1 MEIVNRTENKLLH
14 RVEIEFRWKH
24 PKQSTPSRQ
33 AVIEK
38 VRGLEPGSD
47 PDLVIVKDCNTRF
60 GMAMTTGRAYV
71 YATAEAMAVEP
82 AYIHKRHE
90 ELHSGSAEPAAESG
104 GDDEGGE
111 A

>member
-1 MEIVNRTENKLLH
+1 MEAPEAIHAVPTGGH
-14 RVEIEFRWKH
+14 RDG
-24 PKQSTPSRQ
+24 P
-33 AVIEK
+33 
-38 VRGLEPGSD
+38 GLEPGSN

-71 YATAEAMAVEP
+71 YANAEAMTVEP

-90 ELHSGSAEPAAESG
+90 DLHGGSAEPAAE
-104 GDDEGGE
+104 DDGGE

>member
-1 MEIVNRTENKLLH
+1 MEIVNRIENKLLQ

-33 AVIEK
+33 AVIEM
-38 VRGLEPGSD
+38 VRGLEPGSN

-71 YATAEAMAVEP
+71 YANTEAMTVEP

-90 ELHSGSAEPAAESG
+90 ALHSGSAEPAAE
-104 GDDEGGE
+104 DDGGE

>member
-24 PKQSTPSRQ
+24 PKQSTPSRK
-33 AVIEK
+33 AVIDM
-38 VRGLEPGSD
+38 VRGLEPGAN
-47 PDLVIVKDCNTRF
+47 PDLVVVKDCNTRF
-60 GMAMTTGRAYV
+60 GMAMTTGCAYV
-71 YATAEAMAVEP
+71 YANAEAMSVEP

-90 ELHSGSAEPAAESG
+90 DLHSASAEPEAEAN
-104 GDDEGGE
+104 DDEGGE

>member
-1 MEIVNRTENKLLH
+1 MEIVNRTENKLLQ

-33 AVIEK
+33 AVIEM
-38 VRGLEPGSD
+38 VCGLEPGSN

-71 YATAEAMAVEP
+71 YANAEAMTVEP

-90 ELHSGSAEPAAESG
+90 GLHGGSAEPAA
-104 GDDEGGE
+104 DDDGGE

>member
-24 PKQSTPSRQ
+24 PKQSTPSRK
-33 AVIEK
+33 AVIEM
-38 VRGLEPGSD
+38 VRGLEPGAN
-47 PDLVIVKDCNTRF
+47 PDLVVVKDCNTRF

-71 YATAEAMAVEP
+71 YANAEAMSVEP
-82 AYIHKRHE
+82 TYIHKRHE
-90 ELHSGSAEPAAESG
+90 DLHSAPAEPEAEAN
-104 GDDEGGE
+104 DDEGGE

>member
-1 MEIVNRTENKLLH
+1 MEASEAIHAVPTGGH
-14 RVEIEFRWKH
+14 RDG
-24 PKQSTPSRQ
+24 SRPR
-33 AVIEK
+33 ARI
-38 VRGLEPGSD
+38 S

-71 YATAEAMAVEP
+71 YANAEAMAVEP

-90 ELHSGSAEPAAESG
+90 DLHGGSAESAAE
-104 GDDEGGE
+104 DDGGE

>member
-24 PKQSTPSRQ
+24 PKQSTPSRK
-33 AVIEK
+33 AVIEM
-38 VRGLEPGSD
+38 VRGLEPGAN
-47 PDLVIVKDCNTRF
+47 PDLVVVKDCNTRF

-71 YATAEAMAVEP
+71 YANAEAMSVEP
-82 AYIHKRHE
+82 TYIHKRHE
-90 ELHSGSAEPAAESG
+90 ALHGGASGA
-104 GDDEGGE
+104 DDSEGGE

>member
-1 MEIVNRTENKLLH
+1 MEIVNRTENKLLQ

-33 AVIEK
+33 AVIEM
-38 VRGLEPGSD
+38 VRGLEPGSN

-71 YATAEAMAVEP
+71 YANAEAMTVEP

-90 ELHSGSAEPAAESG
+90 ALHGGSAEPAAE
-104 GDDEGGE
+104 DDGGE

>member
-14 RVEIEFRWKH
+14 RVEIEFRLKH
-24 PKQSTPSRQ
+24 AKQSTPSRQ
-33 AVIEK
+33 SVIEM
-38 VRGLEPGSD
+38 VRSLEPGSN
-47 PDLVIVKDCNTRF
+47 PSLVVIKDCNTRF

-90 ELHSGSAEPAAESG
+90 ALQGGATEESK
-104 GDDEGGE
+104 DSEGGE

>member
-14 RVEIEFRWKH
+14 RVEIEFRWRH

-33 AVIEK
+33 EVIEK
-38 VRGLEPGSD
+38 VRGLEPGAN

-71 YATAEAMAVEP
+71 YDTAEAMAVEP

-104 GDDEGGE
+104 GDAEGGE

>member
-1 MEIVNRTENKLLH
+1 MEIVNRTENKLLQ

-33 AVIEK
+33 AVIEM
-38 VRGLEPGSD
+38 VRGLEPGAN

-71 YATAEAMAVEP
+71 YANTEAMTVEP

-90 ELHSGSAEPAAESG
+90 ALHSGSDEPAAE
-104 GDDEGGE
+104 DDGGE

>member
-33 AVIEK
+33 EVIEK
-38 VRGLEPGSD
+38 VRGLEPGAN

-71 YATAEAMAVEP
+71 YDTAEAMSVEP

-104 GDDEGGE
+104 EDDEGGE

>member
-1 MEIVNRTENKLLH
+1 MEIVNRIENKLLQ
-14 RVEIEFRWKH
+14 RVEIDFQWKH

-33 AVIEK
+33 AVIEM
-38 VRGLEPGSD
+38 VRGLEPGAS
-47 PDLVIVKDCNTRF
+47 PNLVVIKNCSTRF

-71 YATAEAMAVEP
+71 YASEEALSVEP

-90 ELHSGSAEPAAESG
+90 ALHG
-104 GDDEGGE
+104 GADDSEGGE

>member
-1 MEIVNRTENKLLH
+1 
-14 RVEIEFRWKH
+14 VEIEFRWKH

-33 AVIEK
+33 EVIEK
-38 VRGLEPGSD
+38 VRGLEPGAN

-71 YATAEAMAVEP
+71 YDTAEAMSVEP

-104 GDDEGGE
+104 EDDEGGE